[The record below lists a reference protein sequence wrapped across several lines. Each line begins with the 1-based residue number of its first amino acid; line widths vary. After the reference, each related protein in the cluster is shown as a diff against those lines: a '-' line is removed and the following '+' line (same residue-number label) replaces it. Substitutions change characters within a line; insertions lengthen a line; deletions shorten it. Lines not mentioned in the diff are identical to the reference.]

1 MGKAIFYTSPE
12 PKLLNQSIPNFERMI
27 TSVKRRE
34 LPNLVV
40 IGSTGVAPHVGEV
53 YSYILGFFLLFSSF
67 SSSSCFV
74 NSPTDHN
81 SQRILTYDGS
91 KDVVWRK
98 DVPFECPKCNDQLLR
113 VRNLKKLVQ

>member
-40 IGSTGVAPHVGEV
+40 IGSTGAAPHVGEV
-53 YSYILGFFLLFSSF
+53 YSYILGFFFDFFLLLLVSS
-67 SSSSCFV
+67 
-74 NSPTDHN
+74 THL
-81 SQRILTYDGS
+81 QTAI
-91 KDVVWRK
+91 
-98 DVPFECPKCNDQLLR
+98 
-113 VRNLKKLVQ
+113 RNGF